1 MNIVKT
7 LSMVGNGLDNLEQK
21 LQSIPKCCGPKEVI
35 PCVLARYQQSAALI
49 NRLRIFSDIGILNEH
64 LLILMVTRWDWG

>member
-21 LQSIPKCCGPKEVI
+21 LQSIPKCCGPNEVI

-49 NRLRIFSDIGILNEH
+49 NRLRNFSDIGILNEH